1 MLIESIEVP
10 RDDDQTPV
18 ERVSN
23 RYGIPKS
30 EVEALIAGKPLGKS
44 KPHPLTMGALMDKQQ
59 TDLHMHD
66 EKQSWSPIAVLGAIL
81 GVIGILSLVVLLVFI
96 MRTPKKPE
104 PVLAKQEIAT
114 PAPVPDPVE
123 AKPLL
128 PPVDTIAPTPI
139 EPPAPET
146 ATATPK
152 AAPKKKQVSSRSYLT
167 TTNSLEAEEKLAE
180 LRAEGNRKAKINIS
194 SKNGVTTYKVQ

>member
-1 MLIESIEVP
+1 MPIESIEVP
-10 RDDDQTPV
+10 RDEEETPV
-18 ERVSN
+18 ERVSS
-23 RYGIPKS
+23 RYGIPQN
-30 EVEALIAGKPLGKS
+30 EVEALIAGKPIDKS
-44 KPHPLTMGALMDKQQ
+44 EPHPLTMGVLMDKQQ
-59 TDLHMHD
+59 TDVYMHD

-81 GVIGILSLVVLLVFI
+81 GVIGILSLIVLLVFI

-104 PVLAKQEIAT
+104 AVVARQEIAT
-114 PAPVPDPVE
+114 PAPVTEVNPV
-123 AKPLL
+123 L
-128 PPVDTIAPTPI
+128 PPIDTIASAAPPTSDK
-139 EPPAPET
+139 
-146 ATATPK
+146 PK

>member
-1 MLIESIEVP
+1 MPIESIEVP
-10 RDDDQTPV
+10 RDDEETPV

-30 EVEALIAGKPLGKS
+30 ELEALIAGKPLDKS
-44 KPHPLTMGALMDKQQ
+44 EPHPLTMGVLMDKQQ
-59 TDLHMHD
+59 TDIYMHD

-81 GVIGILSLVVLLVFI
+81 GVIGILSLIVLLVFI
-96 MRTPKKPE
+96 MRTPKKTE
-104 PVLAKQEIAT
+104 PVIARQEIAI
-114 PAPVPDPVE
+114 PDPV
-123 AKPLL
+123 PVPVL
-128 PPVDTIAPTPI
+128 PPIDTMASAPVEPLVEPTPNK
-139 EPPAPET
+139 PQ
-146 ATATPK
+146 
-152 AAPKKKQVSSRSYLT
+152 AAQKRKQVSSRSYLT

>member
-1 MLIESIEVP
+1 MPIESIDVP
-10 RDDDQTPV
+10 RDDEETPV

-23 RYGIPKS
+23 RYGIPKN

-44 KPHPLTMGALMDKQQ
+44 EPHPLTMGVLMDKQQ

-66 EKQSWSPIAVLGAIL
+66 EKQSWSPIAVLGTIL
-81 GVIGILSLVVLLVFI
+81 GVIGILSLIVLLVFI
-96 MRTPKKPE
+96 MRAPKRPE
-104 PVLAKQEIAT
+104 PVIVRQEIAT
-114 PAPVPDPVE
+114 PAPMPVPVE
-123 AKPLL
+123 AKPTL
-128 PPVDTIAPTPI
+128 PPVDTIASAPV
-139 EPPAPET
+139 EPPTAEPAPAVRK
-146 ATATPK
+146 AT
-152 AAPKKKQVSSRSYLT
+152 PKKKQVSSRSYLT

>member
-1 MLIESIEVP
+1 MPIESIEVP
-10 RDDDQTPV
+10 RDGEETPV

-30 EVEALIAGKPLGKS
+30 DVEALIAGKPLDKS
-44 KPHPLTMGALMDKQQ
+44 EPHPLTMGVLMDKQQ
-59 TDLHMHD
+59 TSLYMHD

-81 GVIGILSLVVLLVFI
+81 GVIGILSLLVLLVFI

-104 PVLAKQEIAT
+104 PVIVRQEIAT
-114 PAPVPDPVE
+114 PAPVAEPVE
-123 AKPLL
+123 VKPVL
-128 PPVDTIAPTPI
+128 PPIDTIASEEPIVQPTPNK
-139 EPPAPET
+139 
-146 ATATPK
+146 PK
-152 AAPKKKQVSSRSYLT
+152 AASKKKQVRSHSYLT

>member
-1 MLIESIEVP
+1 MPIESIEVP
-10 RDDDQTPV
+10 RDEEETPV

-30 EVEALIAGKPLGKS
+30 EVEALIAGKPIDKS
-44 KPHPLTMGALMDKQQ
+44 EPHPLTMGVLMDKQQ
-59 TDLHMHD
+59 TDVYMHD

-81 GVIGILSLVVLLVFI
+81 GVIGILSLIVLLVFI

-104 PVLAKQEIAT
+104 PVVVRQEIAT
-114 PAPVPDPVE
+114 PAPVTAEVNPV
-123 AKPLL
+123 L
-128 PPVDTIAPTPI
+128 PPIDTIASAQL
-139 EPPAPET
+139 PASDK
-146 ATATPK
+146 PK